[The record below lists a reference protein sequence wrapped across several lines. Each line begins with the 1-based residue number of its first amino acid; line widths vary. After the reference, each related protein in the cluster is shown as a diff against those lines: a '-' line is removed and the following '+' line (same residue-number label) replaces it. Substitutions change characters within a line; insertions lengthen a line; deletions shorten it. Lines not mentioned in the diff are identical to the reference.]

1 MEILNMEQSKN
12 SLTRLNEA
20 VEILIKKIQEQQ
32 ESYSRS
38 IADMRNKEALQT
50 TQIDLLKQE
59 NEKLKLEMNSLQN
72 NTENEQ
78 KIQQLQN
85 ELDSK
90 TNKINGL
97 QIEIQNLNT
106 ALSNRKQVIEDL
118 ENKNKELQIRFENIN
133 TEEIINIKNQ
143 LQDEIKEKEEIT
155 QKFQE
160 NELKM
165 QEMQKT
171 ITSTSENIDNVVAR
185 LERILEENGTS
196 NNNN

>member
-1 MEILNMEQSKN
+1 MEQSKN

-171 ITSTSENIDNVVAR
+171 ITSTSENIDNIVAR